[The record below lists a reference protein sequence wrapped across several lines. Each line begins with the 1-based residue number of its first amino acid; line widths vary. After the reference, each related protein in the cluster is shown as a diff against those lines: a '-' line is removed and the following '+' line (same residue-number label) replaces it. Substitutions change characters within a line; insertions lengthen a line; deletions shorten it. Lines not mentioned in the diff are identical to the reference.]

1 MVLDVKEDG
10 KVNYKSDLKSVRDIN
25 AYTELYDVDKVI
37 KKLKDNGVYVIGR
50 VVCFRDDHLAMKRA
64 DLAVKN

>member
-37 KKLKDNGVYVIGR
+37 KKI
-50 VVCFRDDHLAMKRA
+50 KR
-64 DLAVKN
+64 